1 MATNAVVRARIDEH
15 IKEEAAA
22 VLEAMGLTI
31 SDAFRILLIRI
42 AREKALP
49 FDPLIPNKTTIAAII
64 EARRG
69 NLETVT
75 LDQLRAS
82 LRDDNDQTESYANA

>member
-31 SDAFRILLIRI
+31 SDAFRILLTRV

-49 FDPLIPNKTTIAAII
+49 FDPLIPNETTIAAIK

-75 LDQLRAS
+75 LDQLRKA
-82 LRDDNDQTESYANA
+82 LNADD